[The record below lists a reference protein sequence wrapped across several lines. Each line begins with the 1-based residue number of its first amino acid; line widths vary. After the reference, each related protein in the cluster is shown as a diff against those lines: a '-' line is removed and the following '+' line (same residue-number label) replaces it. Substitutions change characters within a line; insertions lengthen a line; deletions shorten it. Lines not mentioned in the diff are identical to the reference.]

1 LESALNER
9 LDALLIDLP
18 HNKKNE
24 GRTYLVV
31 VGLLIIN
38 IVKVKIVFFDV
49 LGEIHFVPMGE
60 DK

>member
-1 LESALNER
+1 LESALYER

-18 HNKKNE
+18 HDKKK

-31 VGLLIIN
+31 VGLLIKN

-49 LGEIHFVPMGE
+49 LGQINFVPREG
-60 DK
+60 

>member
-24 GRTYLVV
+24 GRTDLVV